1 MVQFSDNRSPRIPT
15 MSAPEVQGLLP
26 DIPGGET
33 NLLPEAL
40 TRTDL
45 KVWFTVPVNSDPTK
59 GKETVELFVDG
70 NPTPLVTREWT
81 QPIGDTD
88 RYVVVPQAW
97 LRGNDG
103 EHRFAYTITIYNGEK
118 ADSFDL
124 VMTLDTVAPLLA
136 SSKLD
141 FPAAILPPN
150 KLTALYLDQNLDKV
164 EATIRPAYVSPLP
177 GDRITWYW
185 GSSPGNQEQGGVIVL
200 NDKNYTD
207 PLVITITGELIRQRK
222 DGWRYAWYQVQDRA
236 GNPSQRSEP
245 VELDVD
251 ATPIPRR
258 LPAVKVKDAVG
269 STSRGVLN
277 PRDAVSGAVVTVLP
291 GADIHPGE
299 QLFLQWAQKD
309 TPGAHRTDIPIAPNT
324 RDFRIPAAKVA
335 WHIDKTLFVEYDV
348 FEPDVVEPHKSTRYE
363 LRVDSLSG
371 TPIVQCSHVSGNQL
385 SLASLTTGWADFT
398 IRPWTLIAR
407 DQFFTIAVVGTA
419 IDGTELTIPV
429 QTAASVPEV
438 ETNMPVG
445 RISKANLQRYRIGG
459 QLEVTFK
466 VSFDNKL
473 TWQSFLPLK
482 PTLVL

>member
-1 MVQFSDNRSPRIPT
+1 MVQFSENRSPRIPT
-15 MSAPEVQGLLP
+15 MPAPEVQGLLP

-45 KVWFTVPVNSDPTK
+45 KVWFTVPVNSDPTI

-70 NPTPLVTREWT
+70 NPRALVCREWT
-81 QPIGDTD
+81 QPIGDSD
-88 RYVVVPQAW
+88 RYVVVPRTW

-124 VMTLDTVAPLLA
+124 VMTLDTLAPLLA
-136 SSKLD
+136 SNSKLD

-150 KLTALYLDQNLDKV
+150 KLMAPYLEQNGDEVK
-164 EATIRPAYVSPLP
+164 ANIPAYTSPRP

-185 GSSPGNQEQGGVIVL
+185 GSSPDNQEQGGIIVL
-200 NDKNYTD
+200 NDKNYTS

-236 GNPSQRSEP
+236 ENPIQGSEP
-245 VELDVD
+245 VILEVD

-277 PRDAVSGAVVTVLP
+277 PRDATGGALVTVLP

-309 TPGAHRTDIPIAPNT
+309 SPGAHRTDTPIAPNT

-348 FEPDVVEPHKSTRYE
+348 FEPGVVKPHTSLQYE

-371 TPIVQCSHVSGNQL
+371 PPIVQCSQVSGNQL

-419 IDGTELTIPV
+419 INGTELSIPV
-429 QTAASVPEV
+429 QTAAPVPVV

-445 RISKANLQRYRIGG
+445 RISKANLELYRIGG
-459 QLEVTFK
+459 ELNVTFK